1 MADWLWRPFGS
12 KAEPVTAPE
21 PAPDHVHHVRVP
33 EVPTVTRP
41 VARAARTIGD
51 QVRQSG
57 VKPKSDYFRPGI
69 PPDNAEAWISH
80 AVAQGW
86 VVEDGDLLRPGPVS
100 PYLPEPV
107 AEGSGGWDAWQLPGS
122 PHVKRPV
129 KCGRQPAHYAP
140 LVTLNPAP

>member
-1 MADWLWRPFGS
+1 MGWRSVWRPFGS

-21 PAPDHVHHVRVP
+21 PEPVRVP
-33 EVPTVTRP
+33 EVLAVTRA
-41 VARAARTIGD
+41 VAHAARTIGD

-57 VKPKSDYFRPGI
+57 VKPTSDYFRPGI
-69 PPDNAEAWISH
+69 PPGNAEAWISH

-107 AEGSGGWDAWQLPGS
+107 AEGSGGWDAWQLP
-122 PHVKRPV
+122 R
-129 KCGRQPAHYAP
+129 
-140 LVTLNPAP
+140 